1 MYIVVVYL
9 DSSFLVLRGKRE
21 PICKYI
27 LSSVVLSIWRLIK
40 FIPARSYC
48 NTQYLVPL
56 RDYAFFEFQVGFY
69 FLVRRGNLISFSL
82 FSFRAF
88 ANVVR
93 SQIYFVSFLV

>member
-1 MYIVVVYL
+1 MAWHW
-9 DSSFLVLRGKRE
+9 K
-21 PICKYI
+21 PA
-27 LSSVVLSIWRLIK
+27 
-40 FIPARSYC
+40 IPARSCC
-48 NTQYLVPL
+48 NTQYLVLL

-93 SQIYFVSFLV
+93 SWIYFVSFLVQYYSQEATIIVFGKISSLLHTQI